1 MNIKRSAAEISDE
14 TKSGRNE
21 INHGSFLRIKPEIL
35 NKRATARP
43 TKTEYMRILNCS
55 KTEKFI

>member
-21 INHGSFLRIKPEIL
+21 INHGSFLQIKPEIL

-43 TKTEYMRILNCS
+43 TKTEYIRILN
-55 KTEKFI
+55 